1 MRLRMRLTTSST
13 ADHGT
18 IERARRSARRGYWL
32 AGFGYAMAAVCA
44 LLAFVGCTMPFALKP
59 GELAINYVEV
69 SPRIAT
75 SGMPTRAQFE
85 PIAKAGYQV
94 VINLAPADAM
104 GSHGN
109 EEALVI
115 GQGMAYHYIPVNFA
129 RPTTD
134 DYAHFAEVMRQ
145 HRAERLFVHCQVN
158 MRASSFVFLYRV
170 LELGEDPDGAYDAVL
185 RVWQPSVQWRGFMR
199 DELTSRGIRLP
210 VALES

>member
-1 MRLRMRLTTSST
+1 MRLCMQLTASSK
-13 ADHGT
+13 ADRGT

-32 AGFGYAMAAVCA
+32 AGFGYVVAAVCA
-44 LLAFVGCTMPFALKP
+44 LLAVVGCTMPFALKP

-94 VINLAPADAM
+94 VINLAPADAQ
-104 GSHGN
+104 GSHGD
-109 EEALVI
+109 EQALVV
-115 GQGMAYHYIPVNFA
+115 GHGMGYHHIPVSFA

-134 DYAHFAEVMRQ
+134 DYTQFARVMRQ
-145 HRAERLFVHCQVN
+145 HRAERVLVHCQVN
-158 MRASSFVFLYRV
+158 MRASSFAFLYRV
-170 LELGEDPDGAYDAVL
+170 LELGEEPDGAYDAVL
-185 RVWQPSVQWRGFMR
+185 RVWQPSVQWREFMR
-199 DELTSRGIRLP
+199 DALTSRGIRLP